1 MPKQESPCRNRLS
14 ILGLASKKTDLR
26 QFCVAVTA
34 SHYSPLVPLIL
45 LLSTHLFEKKKKNS
59 ADVHHTGTII
69 GCSTAL
75 LSRHMPAERESGID
89 PESSCFS

>member
-45 LLSTHLFEKKKKNS
+45 LLSTHLFEKKKNS
-59 ADVHHTGTII
+59 ADVHNTHWYNNRMQH
-69 GCSTAL
+69 STPLKTHA
-75 LSRHMPAERESGID
+75 
-89 PESSCFS
+89 C